1 MSIKQ
6 KIKNLWKNHKEEIV
20 AGGVILGCVGIGIAC
35 DHYEK
40 KSKISSVEEVSSP
53 ASENIDI
60 PETPKLPEWDPR
72 WMKNWNTMVELAQ
85 RLELDPGE
93 SYVIDDAG
101 LSKHS
106 GVIIGNGNNAISHYI
121 DGYECYPDEEWWER
135 YVDGDTPFTGDD
147 KYSRLNR
154 FIYMMNNDGLKPGDM
169 FIYGRKSN
177 GDYFMGFDNFTDSGI
192 SFFKNS
198 DDSDTTF
205 FKY

>member
-6 KIKNLWKNHKEEIV
+6 KIKNLWKNHKEEII
-20 AGGVILGCVGIGIAC
+20 AGSVILGCVGVGVAL
-35 DHYEK
+35 DHYDK
-40 KSKISSVEEVSSP
+40 KTKVESVETVETVEPAPSP
-53 ASENIDI
+53 A
-60 PETPKLPEWDPR
+60 PELPEWDPR

-93 SYVIDDAG
+93 SYVIDEGG
-101 LSKHS
+101 LSKMNS
-106 GVIIGNGNNAISHYI
+106 GVIIGHNAITHYV

-135 YVDGDTPFTGDD
+135 YFNGDTPFTGDD
-147 KYSRLNR
+147 KYAKLNR
-154 FIYMMNNDGLKPGDM
+154 FVYMMNNAGFKPGDM
-169 FIYGRKSN
+169 FTYGRKSN

-198 DDSDTTF
+198 DDPDTTF